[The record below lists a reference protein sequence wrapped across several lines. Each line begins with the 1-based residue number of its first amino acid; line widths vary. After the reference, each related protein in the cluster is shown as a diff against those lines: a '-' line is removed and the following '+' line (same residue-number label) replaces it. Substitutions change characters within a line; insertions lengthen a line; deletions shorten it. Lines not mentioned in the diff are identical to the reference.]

1 MGDLATKR
9 EREKQV
15 VSQMIALYC
24 RKKHGGKKSFARHAP
39 RWTGMPVSAADRRP
53 LYGDEKP
60 FAPTAGCI
68 VTGQICGS
76 RFAR

>member
-24 RKKHGGKKSFARHAP
+24 RKKHGARNSFARHAL
-39 RWTGMPVSAADRRP
+39 RWTGMPVSAATAAPLWRR
-53 LYGDEKP
+53 KP